1 MKKTIAIV
9 VTTILLSGAS
19 ALAQGT
25 IVFMNRVATGNAA
38 LVFLDAADGGGAV
51 SGAGYSVQLFAG
63 PNIAQMAAVGSP
75 LPFRTGAAA
84 GAWANTTLTI
94 PNVAAGAVAQLQ
106 ARAWNNNGGTI
117 TDYASATTAGI
128 GQFGQSTVFASG
140 PLGGFGVPPSTPP
153 NTFGN
158 TVASGIPNITSFTLS
173 PAAVIVPEPSVLAL
187 GALGGLALLIRRRK

>member
-9 VTTILLSGAS
+9 VTTILLSGVS
-19 ALAQGT
+19 AFAQGT
-25 IVFMNRVATGNAA
+25 VTFMNRIATGNAA
-38 LVFLDAADGGGAV
+38 LVYLADGTTPV

-63 PNIAQMAAVGSP
+63 PDAASLAAVGSP
-75 LPFRTGAAA
+75 IPFRSGGAA
-84 GAWANTTLTI
+84 GAWNNTTLTI

-106 ARAWNNNGGTI
+106 ARAWNNNGGAYTS
-117 TDYASATTAGI
+117 YAQAQGGTVGEFASSAI
-128 GQFGQSTVFASG
+128 FASG

-158 TVASGIPNITSFTLS
+158 SAASGIPNIASFNLS
-173 PAAVIVPEPSVLAL
+173 PATLIPEPSVLAL

>member
-63 PNIAQMAAVGSP
+63 PTALNLVAVGSP

-84 GAWANTTLTI
+84 GAWNNTTLTI

-106 ARAWNNNGGTI
+106 ARAWNNRAGTLA
-117 TDYASATTAGI
+117 DYASAQTASLGQI
-128 GQFGQSTVFASG
+128 GTSAVFASG
-140 PLGGFGVPPSTPP
+140 PLGGFGTPPSTPP

-158 TVASGIPNITSFTLS
+158 SVASGIPNIASFTLS
-173 PAAVIVPEPSVLAL
+173 PNVPEPSVLAL